1 MDQKLITNLDT
12 DTNQDLSAV
21 NMVTMKNGVAPK
33 VDKTYV
39 DQIKADHENK
49 ISLLNTG
56 NLSDPSVECFRKASQ
71 LRPGAL

>member
-1 MDQKLITNLDT
+1 MDQKLITNLDKDT
-12 DTNQDLSAV
+12 DQDLSAV
-21 NMVTMKNGVAPK
+21 NMVTMKISVAPK

-56 NLSDPSVECFRKASQ
+56 KLSNSSDV
-71 LRPGAL
+71 ALVL